1 MKNTL
6 LLISLVVAIA
16 AAEKYAIIVGGAKGW
31 GNYPV
36 FGVLFGQYYSP
47 LVYLPQLC

>member
-1 MKNTL
+1 MLKNTL
-6 LLISLVVAIA
+6 FLIAFLIAIA

-36 FGVLFGQYYSP
+36 FGVLA
-47 LVYLPQLC
+47 